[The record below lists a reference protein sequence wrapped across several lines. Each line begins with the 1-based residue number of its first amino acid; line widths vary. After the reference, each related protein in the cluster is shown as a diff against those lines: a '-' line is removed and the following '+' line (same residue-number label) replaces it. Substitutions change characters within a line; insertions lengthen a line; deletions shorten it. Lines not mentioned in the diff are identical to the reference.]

1 MSLFQSPRLRTVLF
15 CLLLTSAVLLSYNP
29 VTHNGFIRYDDD
41 HYILDNPHIRAGLTW
56 LTVKWAFTTYQEA
69 NWHPLTW
76 LSHALDCQLFGVNP
90 IGHHYANVLL
100 HAVNAVLLFLLL
112 QSATGFSW
120 RSLMVAALFALHPI
134 NVESV
139 AWAAER
145 KTVLSTLFFLLAL
158 SAYGWYVRRPELR
171 RYVAVF
177 FLFALALL
185 CKPQVITLPF
195 LLLLWDYWPLR
206 RIGPA
211 AQLST
216 GNAQSRIV
224 QVTNAQTSRSGRL
237 LLEKIPLFLLSA
249 ASAVVTMKAQRAGG
263 AVKNLSEYSVLLRLE
278 TVVISYVR
286 YIGKLFWPSKLV
298 ALYPHSTK
306 LYPAWQAVAAV
317 LLLLLVTIWVLRA
330 RNQRYLAVGWL
341 WFLGSLVPMI
351 GLVQV
356 GLQAMADRYAYI
368 SFVGLFLM
376 LAWLAA
382 DWAKARQLSAQWL
395 AVPAV
400 SCLLVF
406 GFLTYRQVS
415 YWHDT
420 ESFWLRTLA
429 LTQDNFVAED
439 NLGEFLFNQGRTD
452 EAAAHFRAAIAIDP
466 EGPTANLNLGAYE
479 DRRGNLQAAV
489 DHYQLVIR
497 RAGDMGM
504 RVTAYGSLG
513 FVYRQMGR
521 SSEAKQCFETAL
533 QLAPDRVRARIGL
546 GLLAQDNGDL
556 ASATRQF
563 SQAAALQPGE
573 VVYLLLAQALQKD
586 GHGNEANAIYRHL
599 ASSPNLPEAEKDAQ
613 SLLLRK

>member
-1 MSLFQSPRLRTVLF
+1 MRLFQSPRRRTVLF
-15 CLLLTSAVLLSYNP
+15 CLLLACAVLLSYNP
-29 VTHNGFIRYDDD
+29 VTHNGFIRFDDD
-41 HYILDNPHIRAGLTW
+41 QYILDNPHVRAGLT
-56 LTVKWAFTTYQEA
+56 LPTVKWAFTTYQEA

-76 LSHALDCQLFGVNP
+76 LSHALDCQLFGVKP
-90 IGHHYANVLL
+90 IGHHYVNVLL

-158 SAYGWYVRRPELR
+158 SAYGSYARRPDLR
-171 RYVAVF
+171 RYSAVF

-185 CKPQVITLPF
+185 CKPQVITFPF
-195 LLLLWDYWPLR
+195 LLLLWDYWPLGR
-206 RIGPA
+206 SGPA
-211 AQLST
+211 ARDSS
-216 GNAQSRIV
+216 GEAQCGIV
-224 QVTNAQTSRSGRL
+224 QSPYPQRLPSWL
-237 LLEKIPLFLLSA
+237 LLEKVPLFLLSA

-263 AVKNLSEYSVLLRLE
+263 ADKNLSEYSVLLRLE
-278 TVVISYVR
+278 TVVISYVS

-306 LYPAWQAVAAV
+306 PYLAWQVSAAV
-317 LLLLLVTIWVLRA
+317 LLLLAVTIWVLRA

-376 LAWLAA
+376 LVWLAA
-382 DWAKARQLSAQWL
+382 DWARARRLSTQWL
-395 AVPAV
+395 AIPAV
-400 SCLLVF
+400 SCLLVL
-406 GFLTYRQVS
+406 GFFTYRQVS

-429 LTQDNFVAED
+429 LTHDNFVAED
-439 NLGEFLFNQGRTD
+439 NLGEFLFNQGRMD
-452 EAAAHFRAAIAIDP
+452 DAAAHFRAALAIDP
-466 EGPTANLNLGAYE
+466 ESPTANLNLGAYE
-479 DRRGNLQAAV
+479 DRHGNLPAAI

-533 QLAPDRVRARIGL
+533 QLAPNRVRARIGL
-546 GLLAQDNGDL
+546 GLMAEDEGNVPE
-556 ASATRQF
+556 AIRQF
-563 SQAAALQPGE
+563 SIAATGQPSG
-573 VVYLLLAQALQKD
+573 VVYLLLAQAFQKGGRGD
-586 GHGNEANAIYRHL
+586 EANAIYQRL
-599 ASSPNLPEAEKDAQ
+599 ANSPDLPQAEKDMQ
-613 SLLLRK
+613 SLLSAK